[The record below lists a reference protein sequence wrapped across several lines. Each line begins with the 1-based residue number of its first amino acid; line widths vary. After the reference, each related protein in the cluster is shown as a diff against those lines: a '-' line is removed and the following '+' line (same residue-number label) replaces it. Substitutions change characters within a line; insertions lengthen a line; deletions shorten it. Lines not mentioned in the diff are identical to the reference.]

1 MKRHFSLLALLI
13 VCSFMCC
20 LQAQDSKPRDH
31 QKWAKEIA
39 QFEASDAKA
48 LPAPGGI
55 LFVGSS
61 SFRLWKIEKSF
72 PNLPVINRGFGGSH
86 LSDSIHFADRIVLKY
101 SPRTVLVYA
110 GDNDLAD
117 GVTAEQL
124 SKQFVQFTSIIHAK
138 LPEARI
144 MYVAIKPSL
153 KRWKLYEQQCEA
165 NQLIAEQCSKDKR
178 LHYVDIVKPMLG
190 SDGKPRPELFKD
202 DGLHV
207 NDKGYALWA
216 SILKPLLEAK

>member
-1 MKRHFSLLALLI
+1 MQWQRRWLSIFLALLCLSSLLAQGKLPKDPER
-13 VCSFMCC
+13 F
-20 LQAQDSKPRDH
+20 
-31 QKWAKEIA
+31 AKDIA
-39 QFEASDAKA
+39 QFEASDKKA
-48 LPAPGGI
+48 MPAPGGI

-72 PNLPVINRGFGGSH
+72 PALPVINRGFGGSH
-86 LSDSIHFADRIVLKY
+86 LNDSLHYLDRIVLKY
-101 SPRTVLVYA
+101 APKIILVYA

-117 GVTAEQL
+117 GVSPEQL
-124 SKQFVQFTSIIHAK
+124 SEQFARFTKRVHAK

-144 MYVAIKPSL
+144 LYIAIKPSL
-153 KRWKLYEQQCEA
+153 KRWSQLDRQTEA
-165 NQLIAEQCSKDKR
+165 NRLIAEQCAKDSR
-178 LHYVDIVKPMLG
+178 LRFVDIVKPMLG

-207 NDKGYALWA
+207 NEKGYALWT